1 MGIHNGAPVP
11 PKPDMQSQTD
21 PGLNIAA
28 DAPQPLSTV
37 NTPPTLSESELNRM
51 FGSAD

>member
-1 MGIHNGAPVP
+1 MGITAGAPVP
-11 PKPDMQSQTD
+11 PKPDMQSQTN
-21 PGLNIAA
+21 PVMNIPA
-28 DAPQPLSTV
+28 DVPQPLSTV